1 MLLSE
6 QKELKKRPSMGEGV
20 EWPRVHPRSLPET
33 PSPVPKRRGRGRRRW
48 HRPAGGARGA
58 ASELRGE
65 ARSLLCR
72 LLHTSWVGCD
82 KSQIQCVV
90 TYQGDA
96 PNPHW
101 ENYRAT
107 NFQEA
112 PGALV
117 RAAGKRLPLSG
128 VITAF

>member
-1 MLLSE
+1 
-6 QKELKKRPSMGEGV
+6 MGERGSGAAPRAPPLAAGDSKPRPRAP
-20 EWPRVHPRSLPET
+20 WPWATSVASPRWGST
-33 PSPVPKRRGRGRRRW
+33 GGRL
-48 HRPAGGARGA
+48 A
-58 ASELRGE
+58 ASEPRGE

>member
-1 MLLSE
+1 MDGWSSTAPHTAA
-6 QKELKKRPSMGEGV
+6 RR
-20 EWPRVHPRSLPET
+20 WPHARLPA
-33 PSPVPKRRGRGRRRW
+33 SRGR
-48 HRPAGGARGA
+48 
-58 ASELRGE
+58 

-72 LLHTSWVGCD
+72 LPRTSWVGFD